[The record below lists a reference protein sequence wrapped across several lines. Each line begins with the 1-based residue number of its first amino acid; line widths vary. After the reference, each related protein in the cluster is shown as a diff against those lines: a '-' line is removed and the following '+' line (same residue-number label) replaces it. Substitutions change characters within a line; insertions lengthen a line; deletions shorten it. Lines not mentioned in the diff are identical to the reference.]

1 MTTSLKLLSRYKIDN
16 HESVIWNVLIEMNEF
31 VMLQVPDV
39 QVSMENGVSWLFPL
53 LMKSKYQ
60 MINVATQ
67 EWT

>member
-1 MTTSLKLLSRYKIDN
+1 MSTSLKLLSRYKTDN
-16 HESVIWNVLIEMNEF
+16 HESVIWNELIKMNEF

-39 QVSMENGVSWLFPL
+39 QVSMENGVSWLFPS

-60 MINVATQ
+60 MINVTTQ

>member
-1 MTTSLKLLSRYKIDN
+1 MSTSLKLLSRYKTDN
-16 HESVIWNVLIEMNEF
+16 HESVIWNVLIKMNEF

>member
-1 MTTSLKLLSRYKIDN
+1 MSTSLKLLSRYKIDN
-16 HESVIWNVLIEMNEF
+16 HESVIWNVLIKMNEF

>member
-1 MTTSLKLLSRYKIDN
+1 MSTSLKLLSRYKTDN
-16 HESVIWNVLIEMNEF
+16 HESVIWNELIKMNEF

-39 QVSMENGVSWLFPL
+39 QVSMENGVSWLFPS